1 MVWRAVFRSIAAL
14 PLAALLAAPPVS
26 GASAAVVHSLEVR
39 GAIGVAVAEFI
50 ESSFKQAEIEG
61 ASLIVLS
68 LDTPGGL
75 VTSARAI
82 VKTILASPVPVA
94 VYVAPG
100 GAQAASAG
108 TYILYAAHI
117 AAMAPGTNMGAA
129 TPVSLGGPP
138 GSPGDAED
146 KKKAPEKATPAQD
159 TAMERKVV
167 NDAVAWIRSLAQLR
181 GRNAEWAEK
190 AVREAATLTADDAA
204 RENVIDLVARN
215 LPELLAKL
223 DGRDIVAGGRKQVLT
238 TKDAIVVDIVP
249 DWRSRLIA
257 VITDPN
263 VAYILMLVGIYGIIF
278 EFWNPGL
285 VLPGVAGGISL
296 LLALAALSVLPVDY
310 AGIGLILLGLAL
322 MLGEAFTP
330 GIGVLGIGGLLAFV
344 VGSVFLYDPS
354 IEGPDARLAW
364 PVIAAAASSAGVL
377 AVVVGMA
384 GQARRRPVVSGQED
398 MIGASAKVIDWKG
411 QSGRVRFRGETWN
424 AQAATILRP
433 DDAVRVVGVKGLKL
447 IVEAVTSGG

>member
-1 MVWRAVFRSIAAL
+1 MDWRAAFPSMTAL
-14 PLAALLAAPPVS
+14 LLAALFAALPVS
-26 GASAAVVHSLEVR
+26 GASAALVHSLDVR
-39 GAIGVAVAEFI
+39 GAIGVAAAEFI
-50 ESSFKQAEIEG
+50 ERSLEQAKTEG
-61 ASLIVLS
+61 ASLVVLS

-75 VTSARAI
+75 VTSTRAI

-138 GSPGDAED
+138 GSPGDAEE
-146 KKKAPEKATPAQD
+146 KKAPDKAASD

-190 AVREAATLTADDAA
+190 AVREAATLTAEDAA
-204 RENVIDLVARN
+204 RENVIDLVARD

-223 DGRDIVAGGRKQVLT
+223 EGRNVVAGGQKQVLT
-238 TKDAIVVDIVP
+238 IKDATIVDIVP

-257 VITDPN
+257 VVTDPN
-263 VAYILMLVGIYGIIF
+263 VAYVLMLVGIYGIIF
-278 EFWNPGL
+278 EFWNPGF
-285 VLPGVAGGISL
+285 VLPGVVGGISL

-310 AGIGLILLGLAL
+310 AGVGLILLGLAL
-322 MLGEAFTP
+322 ILGEAHTP

-344 VGSVFLYDPS
+344 AGSVFLYDPS
-354 IEGPDARLAW
+354 IGGPDARLAW
-364 PVIAAAASSAGVL
+364 PVIAAAAASSAGFL
-377 AVVVGMA
+377 AMAVGLA
-384 GQARRRPVVSGQED
+384 AQARRRPVVSGRED
-398 MIGASAKVIDWKG
+398 MIGAPAKVIDWNG
-411 QSGRVRFRGETWN
+411 ERGRVRFRGETWN
-424 AQAATILRP
+424 ARAGTNLQTG
-433 DDAVRVVGVKGLKL
+433 DAVRIVDVRGLEL